1 MKLWEKDLGIS
12 NNSTNK
18 GDILI
23 RRETNYMKNKLK
35 EYLLSTVGVTIVAL
49 GLEYFFFPNGIA
61 AGGVSG
67 LALAI
72 TKMVNI
78 NPSILVF
85 IFNVILFI
93 LAFFLIGGS
102 FGAKSI
108 YASVMMSIIM
118 WICETFLQPKAI
130 TENLILSCI
139 FGSAVLAIGTTIVFH
154 QEASTGGTSIL
165 AKIINKYF
173 NLPIGQGLLIA
184 DCTVTLLA
192 IYSFGVEKGLFGLL
206 SAILIGNLVDR
217 FSAGINPVK
226 QVFIITNKEKLVV
239 DFINNEIDRGCTILT
254 GKGGYTKENT
264 TVIYTVL
271 NSSQFITLKQF
282 IKHNNPEA
290 FLTVSE
296 STEALGKGFTDY

>member
-1 MKLWEKDLGIS
+1 MQ
-12 NNSTNK
+12 
-18 GDILI
+18 
-23 RRETNYMKNKLK
+23 KLK
-35 EYLLSTVGVTIVAL
+35 EYFLATVGVAIVAF
-49 GLEYFFFPNGIA
+49 GLEYFFFPLDIA

-72 TKMVNI
+72 NQLVNI

-85 IFNVILFI
+85 IFNILLFA

-108 YASVMMSIIM
+108 YATVMMSVIM
-118 WICETFLQPKAI
+118 WIFENFFNPRAI
-130 TENLILSCI
+130 TDNMVLACI
-139 FGSAVLAIGTTIVFH
+139 FGSAVLAFGTAITFY
-154 QEASTGGTSIL
+154 QDASTGGTSIV

-173 NLPIGQGLLIA
+173 HLPIGQGLLLA

-206 SAILIGNLVDR
+206 SAILIGNLVDK
-217 FSAGINPVK
+217 FIAGINPVK
-226 QVFIITNKEKLVV
+226 QVFIITNKERLVV
-239 DFINNEIDRGCTILT
+239 DFINNDIDRGCTILT
-254 GKGGYTKENT
+254 GKGGYTKENM

-271 NSSQFITLKQF
+271 SSKQFITLKQF

-296 STEALGKGFTDY
+296 STEALGEGFKDY

>member
-1 MKLWEKDLGIS
+1 M
-12 NNSTNK
+12 
-18 GDILI
+18 
-23 RRETNYMKNKLK
+23 NKLK
-35 EYLLSTVGVTIVAL
+35 EYILSTLGVAL
-49 GLEYFFFPNGIA
+49 VATGLEYFFFPNNIA

-72 TKMVNI
+72 NKIINI

-85 IFNVILFI
+85 IFNIILFI
-93 LAFFLIGGS
+93 LAFFLIGSS

-108 YASVMMSIIM
+108 YSTIMLSFFM
-118 WICETFLQPKAI
+118 WIYEAFLHPKAI
-130 TENLILSCI
+130 TENLILACI
-139 FGSAVLAIGTTIVFH
+139 FGSAVLAMGTAIVFY
-154 QEASTGGTSIL
+154 QDASTGGTAIV
-165 AKIINKYF
+165 AKILNKY
-173 NLPIGQGLLIA
+173 LHIPIGQGLLMA

-217 FSAGINPVK
+217 FIAGINPVK
-226 QVFIITNKEKLVV
+226 QVFIITNKEKLIV
-239 DFINNEIDRGCTILT
+239 DFINNEIDRGCTILS

-271 NSSQFITLKQF
+271 SSKQFITLKQF
-282 IKHNNPEA
+282 IKHRNPEA

-296 STEALGKGFTDY
+296 STEALGKGFADY

>member
-1 MKLWEKDLGIS
+1 ME
-12 NNSTNK
+12 
-18 GDILI
+18 
-23 RRETNYMKNKLK
+23 KLK
-35 EYLLSTVGVTIVAL
+35 EYFLATVGVAIVAF
-49 GLEYFFFPNGIA
+49 GLEYFFFPLDIA

-72 TKMVNI
+72 NQLIDI

-85 IFNVILFI
+85 IFNILLFA
-93 LAFFLIGGS
+93 LAFFLIGSS

-108 YASVMMSIIM
+108 YATVMMSVIM
-118 WICETFLQPKAI
+118 WIFETFLNPRAI
-130 TENLILSCI
+130 TDNMVLACV
-139 FGSAVLAIGTTIVFH
+139 FGSAVLAFGTAITFY
-154 QEASTGGTSIL
+154 QDASTGGTSIV

-173 NLPIGQGLLIA
+173 HLPIGQGLLLA

-206 SAILIGNLVDR
+206 SAILIGNLVDK
-217 FSAGINPVK
+217 FIAGINPVK

-239 DFINNEIDRGCTILT
+239 DFINNDIDRGCTILT
-254 GKGGYTKENT
+254 GKGGYTKENM

-271 NSSQFITLKQF
+271 SSKQFITLKQF

-296 STEALGKGFTDY
+296 STEALGEGFKDY

>member
-1 MKLWEKDLGIS
+1 MGLF
-12 NNSTNK
+12 
-18 GDILI
+18 I
-23 RRETNYMKNKLK
+23 RRRIKKRMNKLK
-35 EYLLSTVGVTIVAL
+35 EYILSTLGVAL
-49 GLEYFFFPNGIA
+49 VATGLEYFFFPNNIA

-72 TKMVNI
+72 NKIINI

-85 IFNVILFI
+85 IFNIILFI
-93 LAFFLIGGS
+93 LAFFLIGSS

-108 YASVMMSIIM
+108 YSTIMLSFFM
-118 WICETFLQPKAI
+118 WIYEAFLHPKAI
-130 TENLILSCI
+130 TENLILACI
-139 FGSAVLAIGTTIVFH
+139 FGSAVLAIGTAIVFY
-154 QEASTGGTSIL
+154 QDASTGGTSIV
-165 AKIINKYF
+165 AKILNKY
-173 NLPIGQGLLIA
+173 LHIPIGQGLLMA

-217 FSAGINPVK
+217 FIAGINPVK
-226 QVFIITNKEKLVV
+226 QVFIITNKEKLIV
-239 DFINNEIDRGCTILT
+239 DFINNEIDRGCTILS

-271 NSSQFITLKQF
+271 SSKQFITLKQF
-282 IKHNNPEA
+282 IKHRNPEA

-296 STEALGKGFTDY
+296 STEALGKGFADY

>member
-1 MKLWEKDLGIS
+1 MGLF
-12 NNSTNK
+12 
-18 GDILI
+18 I
-23 RRETNYMKNKLK
+23 RRRIKKRMNKLK
-35 EYLLSTVGVTIVAL
+35 EYILSTLGVAL
-49 GLEYFFFPNGIA
+49 VATGLEYFFFPNNIA

-72 TKMVNI
+72 NKIINI

-85 IFNVILFI
+85 IFNIILFI
-93 LAFFLIGGS
+93 LAFFLIGSS

-108 YASVMMSIIM
+108 YSTIMLSFFM
-118 WICETFLQPKAI
+118 WIYEAFLHPKAI
-130 TENLILSCI
+130 TENLILACI
-139 FGSAVLAIGTTIVFH
+139 FGSAVLAMGTAIVFY
-154 QEASTGGTSIL
+154 QDASTGGTAIV
-165 AKIINKYF
+165 AKILNKY
-173 NLPIGQGLLIA
+173 LHIPIGQGLLMA

-217 FSAGINPVK
+217 FIAGINPVK
-226 QVFIITNKEKLVV
+226 QVFIITNKEKLIV
-239 DFINNEIDRGCTILT
+239 DFINNEIDRGCTILS

-271 NSSQFITLKQF
+271 SSKQFITLKQF
-282 IKHNNPEA
+282 IKHRNPEA

-296 STEALGKGFTDY
+296 STEALGKGFADY